1 MLAFS
6 NIVTSN
12 NSIYLTS
19 RQSGLQ
25 DVMFNALEQIMLF
38 CCLQTVAL
46 ANPML
51 TALLDDKAEF
61 VELFLQN
68 GLSMREFLSPQILCQ
83 LYAGVSHP
91 PPKQTTTRKFNDIWC

>member
-1 MLAFS
+1 
-6 NIVTSN
+6 
-12 NSIYLTS
+12 
-19 RQSGLQ
+19 
-25 DVMFNALEQIMLF
+25 
-38 CCLQTVAL
+38 
-46 ANPML
+46 ML

-91 PPKQTTTRKFNDIWC
+91 PPKKTTTRKFIDIWCSGFHSLFSNFFKVPSNSVIKPLLQREMVCKLSHC